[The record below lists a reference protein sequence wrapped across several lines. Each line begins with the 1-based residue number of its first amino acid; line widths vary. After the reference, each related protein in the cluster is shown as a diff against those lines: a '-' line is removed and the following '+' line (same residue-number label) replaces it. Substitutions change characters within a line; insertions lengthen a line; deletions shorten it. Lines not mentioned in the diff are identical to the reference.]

1 MKLKSIFATILICVI
16 VAVLIL
22 AALPFL
28 MYNNNAPLPKARTD
42 IAATVGAIKSFQV
55 EYGFVPSGENSNV
68 VRILAGDNPKKIV
81 YLNFRRLEE
90 NPNVMFDPWKTP
102 YQFEFFQGTNFIIRS
117 AGKNKI
123 FDTMDDII
131 FNSVSNDFVKP

>member
-1 MKLKSIFATILICVI
+1 MKLKSIFATILICLI

-28 MYNNNAPLPKARTD
+28 MYNKDAPLPKARID
-42 IAATVGAIKSFQV
+42 IAAIVNAIKSFQGD
-55 EYGFVPSGENSNV
+55 YGFIPSGENSNI
-68 VRILAGDNPKKIV
+68 VRILTGDNPKKIV

-90 NPNVMFDPWKTP
+90 NPSVMFDPWKTP

-117 AGKNKI
+117 AGRNKI
-123 FDTMDDII
+123 FGTMDDVV